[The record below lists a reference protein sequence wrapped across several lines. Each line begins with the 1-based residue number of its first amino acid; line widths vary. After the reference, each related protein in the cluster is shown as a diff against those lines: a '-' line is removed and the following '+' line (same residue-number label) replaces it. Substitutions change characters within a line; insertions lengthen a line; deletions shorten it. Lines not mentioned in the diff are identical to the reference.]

1 MKISELPIIFTSKI
15 GKTLRFYRM
24 RTRPKIL
31 LQTQLALDSF
41 EKTRYL
47 SAICKVTLPPADISM
62 WLVRKTKNCCCFSS
76 IYRMRRSGNGKSLR
90 ASGKANYPICLLR
103 TLVDLSTGREARR
116 KKRRFSLARVTKN
129 ARDAAMR

>member
-47 SAICKVTLPPADISM
+47 SAICKVTLPPALTSPCG
-62 WLVRKTKNCCCFSS
+62 WSERPKTVAVFRLYIGCAAVAMESLCV
-76 IYRMRRSGNGKSLR
+76 LR
-90 ASGKANYPICLLR
+90 AKQIIPYACFALWSICPQDEKLAAKSA
-103 TLVDLSTGREARR
+103 DFHWRE
-116 KKRRFSLARVTKN
+116 
-129 ARDAAMR
+129 